1 MDLCWKVRL
10 DMVTNASK
18 PPVKAET
25 KKETKKSNKKDNKE
39 EKDNG

>member
-1 MDLCWKVRL
+1 
-10 DMVTNASK
+10 MVTNATVE
-18 PPVKAET
+18 PVKAAET

>member
-1 MDLCWKVRL
+1 
-10 DMVTNASK
+10 MVTNATV
-18 PPVKAET
+18 PPVTKAPEET

>member
-1 MDLCWKVRL
+1 
-10 DMVTNASK
+10 MVTNATVK
-18 PPVKAET
+18 PVKTEET

>member
-1 MDLCWKVRL
+1 
-10 DMVTNASK
+10 MVTNATVV
-18 PPVKAET
+18 PVKAAET